1 MKIYNYHPEYKY
13 FYCESVAD
21 ESPLEPGV
29 WLIPAYATEIEPPK
43 CKSNQIQIFNGT
55 SWDVIVDKRG
65 TYYSTE
71 TQKPIENLNP
81 LEYPENSTKNAPPAV
96 PEGKI
101 LKWDNGWVLEDI
113 PTPNELTPQEKLE
126 SLGLS
131 IEDLRTLLGLTP

>member
-43 CKSNQIQIFNGT
+43 CKRNQIQIFNGT

-71 TQKPIENLNP
+71 TQRPIENLNP
-81 LEYPENSTKNAPPAV
+81 LEYPENSTKNAPPEV
-96 PEGKI
+96 PEGKT
-101 LKWDNGWVLEDI
+101 LKWDNGWVL
-113 PTPNELTPQEKLE
+113 
-126 SLGLS
+126 
-131 IEDLRTLLGLTP
+131 